1 MTKPELA
8 VRMMTRI
15 LAQDAPIAWVAA
27 DEVYGQD
34 RKFRTACLHRNVGYV
49 VAVPCNEHIPTT
61 RMGTRRIDTLAA
73 QAPPE
78 AWTRISAGR
87 GTKGPRLY
95 DWAAVRISAW
105 WDQQEGVGHWALI
118 RRSITDPTELAFYL
132 CAGPAGTPI
141 EELVRVAGA
150 RWAIEECFQA
160 AKNHTG
166 LDQYEVRSHPGRAL
180 AGGNTVEIIGRDR
193 AKAEELAA
201 TLGGARTRPFP
212 AGMSTPVPCGFAT
225 SWKPP

>member
-1 MTKPELA
+1 
-8 VRMMTRI
+8 
-15 LAQDAPIAWVAA
+15 
-27 DEVYGQD
+27 
-34 RKFRTACLHRNVGYV
+34 VGYV

-73 QAPPE
+73 QAPDE
-78 AWTRISAGR
+78 ARTRISAGQ

-105 WDQQEGVGHWALI
+105 WDEQEGVGHWALI
-118 RRSITDPTELAFYL
+118 RRSITDPTEMAFYL

-150 RWAIEECFQA
+150 RWAVEECFQA

-166 LDQYEVRSHPGRAL
+166 LDQYEVRSYPGWHRHTTL
-180 AGGNTVEIIGRDR
+180 AML
-193 AKAEELAA
+193 AHAFLAALAA
-201 TLGGARTRPFP
+201 TASAAKGEPVNPTTNTLPSPWARSD
-212 AGMSTPVPCGFAT
+212 G
-225 SWKPP
+225 SWQV